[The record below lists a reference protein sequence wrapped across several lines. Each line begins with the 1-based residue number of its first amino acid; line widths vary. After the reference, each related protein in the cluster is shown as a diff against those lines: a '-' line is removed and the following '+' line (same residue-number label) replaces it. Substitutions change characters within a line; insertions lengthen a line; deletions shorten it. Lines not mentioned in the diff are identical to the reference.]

1 MTPVDEQLIAD
12 HLALDKLRQQLQR
25 ALANRKL
32 EETREK
38 LDHFWARLA
47 VHIRA
52 EHLHLFPL
60 LLNTLQL
67 KKPLPGPAP
76 PIEAA
81 EGAVTTLQSDHD
93 FFMSELGR
101 AVKIIHGLPA
111 SADPWMVETALHEIA
126 HKVEQVSRRLM
137 THNDMEESQIYRC
150 VSIVLTSEEQ
160 VDLAQRISAE
170 LIKRPARFTLEAW
183 SNVAK

>member
-1 MTPVDEQLIAD
+1 MAPVDDQLIAD
-12 HLALDKLRQQLQR
+12 HLSLDKLRQQLQR
-25 ALANRKL
+25 ALANREL
-32 EETREK
+32 DETREK
-38 LDHFWARLA
+38 LDIFWARLA

-60 LLNTLQL
+60 VLNKLQL

-76 PIEAA
+76 TIEEA
-81 EGAVTTLQSDHD
+81 EGAVTILQSDHD

-111 SADPWMVETALHEIA
+111 SADPSMVETALHEIA
-126 HKVEQVSRRLM
+126 HQVEEVSRRLM
-137 THNDMEESQIYRC
+137 THNDLEESQIYRW

-160 VDLAQRISAE
+160 LDLARRISTE